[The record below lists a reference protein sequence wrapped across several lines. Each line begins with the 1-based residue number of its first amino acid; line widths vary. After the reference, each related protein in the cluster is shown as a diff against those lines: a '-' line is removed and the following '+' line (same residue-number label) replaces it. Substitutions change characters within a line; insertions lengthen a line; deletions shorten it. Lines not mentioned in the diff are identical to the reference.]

1 MGVERSRTYCFFGR
15 IDELLDFESK
25 IVADDFLIVWF
36 EVYLNQ
42 IYSITN
48 IPTMMESTTL
58 NTIGIV
64 QWPNDQSVT
73 IMCRGQNYQLPAAK
87 SGQKLV
93 LSIIN
98 AYKLRFDDQA
108 LLIYM
113 ASLIGHLD
121 SLIVE
126 CGLMK
131 SLNKKKFLFFPLP
144 SCHLAILPSWHLSI
158 VPSWHLSIVPTC
170 HSAILPSY
178 HLAKWSKLSFNL
190 TKTWERDGLNLKWHL
205 QPQAKITIFEHSCN
219 DVWYAHRHRR
229 KRTRKVRAS
238 KKMGKW
244 RFRM

>member
-1 MGVERSRTYCFFGR
+1 
-15 IDELLDFESK
+15 
-25 IVADDFLIVWF
+25 
-36 EVYLNQ
+36 
-42 IYSITN
+42 
-48 IPTMMESTTL
+48 MMESTTL

-64 QWPNDQSVT
+64 QWPNDQSVP

-131 SLNKKKFLFFPLP
+131 SLGM
-144 SCHLAILPSWHLSI
+144 
-158 VPSWHLSIVPTC
+158 V
-170 HSAILPSY
+170 
-178 HLAKWSKLSFNL
+178 
-190 TKTWERDGLNLKWHL
+190 
-205 QPQAKITIFEHSCN
+205 
-219 DVWYAHRHRR
+219 
-229 KRTRKVRAS
+229 
-238 KKMGKW
+238 
-244 RFRM
+244 

>member
-1 MGVERSRTYCFFGR
+1 M
-15 IDELLDFESK
+15 
-25 IVADDFLIVWF
+25 
-36 EVYLNQ
+36 YLNQ

-64 QWPNDQSVT
+64 QWPNDQSVP

-131 SLNKKKFLFFPLP
+131 SLNKKKIPLFPLAILP
-144 SCHLAILPSWHLSI
+144 TCHLAILTSFHRANLPFCHL
-158 VPSWHLSIVPTC
+158 
-170 HSAILPSY
+170 AILQNGRNSVSISPKHESVM
-178 HLAKWSKLSFNL
+178 A
-190 TKTWERDGLNLKWHL
+190 
-205 QPQAKITIFEHSCN
+205 
-219 DVWYAHRHRR
+219 
-229 KRTRKVRAS
+229 
-238 KKMGKW
+238 
-244 RFRM
+244 